1 MTTRTIERAALLL
14 RRDHTLGT
22 LMDRLE
28 RVHGDRQLVTEA
40 DDGLTLT
47 YRQAAKRVRRW
58 AGGIAARTEPG
69 DVVVVAT
76 PNGYE
81 QLLLC
86 LAAARAGT
94 IPAPVNDQMRRE
106 EVDHVV
112 ADSGAKL
119 VLRSATEVDAGQP
132 MSTAHAVD
140 PGDVAALF
148 YTSGTTGSPK
158 GAALTHR
165 ALVGQASSAAAWPTR
180 LHRDEA
186 VIALPVAHIMGFAV
200 LIGLA
205 YAGIPTF
212 LLARF
217 HPVRVLDAIEERR
230 ATMFVGV
237 PAMYRMLEEAHAAE
251 RDLTSIRV
259 WASGADA
266 MPPEL
271 ADRFK
276 RMGATVT
283 VPLVGALGQAIFAEG
298 YGMVEV
304 GGGVAAKVSP
314 PFLGSGAGPFGNA
327 LGFALPGYDMRVVDE
342 DGEVLGGGQVG
353 ELQVRGPGVLK
364 AYWGDDAATA
374 AVLTDD
380 GWLRTG
386 DIAEIDE
393 DGFIKITDR
402 KKDIIVTA
410 GGKNVAPQNL
420 ENDLKSSKYI
430 SQAMVVGDRQPY
442 IAALLTLDPEAVPA
456 WAEERG
462 LPTDMESLAASPE
475 VRELVQGIVDEVNAD
490 RSRYEQI
497 KRFAILP
504 RDFTMEDDELTPTLK
519 LKRRVVAEHFG
530 DELDE
535 LYGGETL
542 HQAAGA

>member
-14 RRDHTLGT
+14 KRDQTLGT

-28 RVHGDRQLVTEA
+28 RVHGDRPLVAEA
-40 DDGLTLT
+40 DGGLTLT

-69 DVVVVAT
+69 DVVVIAT
-76 PNGYE
+76 ANGYE

-112 ADSGAKL
+112 ADSGATL
-119 VLRSATEVDAGQP
+119 VLRSATEVDGGQP
-132 MSTAHAVD
+132 MATAHPAD

-200 LIGLA
+200 LVSLA
-205 YAGIPTF
+205 FAGIPTY
-212 LLARF
+212 LLHRF
-217 HPVRVLDAIEERR
+217 NPVRVLDAIEARR

-276 RMGATVT
+276 RMGATAT
-283 VPLVGALGQAIFAEG
+283 FPLLGAVGQATFAEG

-314 PFLGSGAGPFGNA
+314 PFLGSGAGPFGSA
-327 LGFALPGYDMRVVDE
+327 LGFALPGYDMRVVDDE
-342 DGEVLGGGQVG
+342 GHVLPGGQVG

-364 AYWGDDAATA
+364 SYWGDDAATA
-374 AVLTDD
+374 AVLTED

-386 DIAEIDE
+386 DMARKGPLGLIVFE
-393 DGFIKITDR
+393 GRSKHVIKH
-402 KKDIIVTA
+402 
-410 GGKNVAPQNL
+410 GGYSVYAL
-420 ENDLKSSKYI
+420 EVEQTLERHRDVLE
-430 SQAMVVGDRQPY
+430 AVVVGLPDERLGELPV
-442 IAALLTLDPEAVPA
+442 AAVRLRAGATLTSARLGQWAKRHLADYKVP
-456 WAEERG
+456 
-462 LPTDMESLAASPE
+462 
-475 VRELVQGIVDEVNAD
+475 
-490 RSRYEQI
+490 
-497 KRFAILP
+497 KRFVAVDDLP
-504 RDFTMEDDELTPTLK
+504 RTGTKKVQKDA
-519 LKRRVVAEHFG
+519 V
-530 DELDE
+530 LD
-535 LYGGETL
+535 LF
-542 HQAAGA
+542 A